1 MQKPC
6 VRMAVVLVLFA
17 AVVTAGGQQMQPYT
31 STDGRFAVNFPQGE
45 VKRDSQTLSLEGGG
59 TSTLYLFSVEL
70 ANGGISY
77 VVMYNDYP
85 AGYADGDAQA
95 VLATTRD
102 GAVGTKTL
110 LSDTKIS
117 LNGVPGR
124 EFTAK
129 DDNWNYT
136 VRQYLQGRRLYQL
149 IVVSNNDHPATQI
162 SDFMTS
168 FKIQ

>member
-1 MQKPC
+1 M
-6 VRMAVVLVLFA
+6 VMFA
-17 AVVTAGGQQMQPYT
+17 AVVAAGGQQMQPYT
-31 STDGRFAVNFPQGE
+31 SADGRFTVNFPQAE
-45 VKRDSQTLSLEGGG
+45 VKQDSQTIPLQGND
-59 TSTLYLFSVEL
+59 TTTLHQFSAEL
-70 ANGGISY
+70 ADSGISFM
-77 VVMYNDYP
+77 VMYNDYSED
-85 AGYADGDAQA
+85 YANGDPQA

-102 GAVGTKTL
+102 GAVGGKTL
-110 LSDTKIS
+110 LSDTAIS